1 MNLAAMRPLRNKG
14 KIHVNLPAPAG
25 FLRSVVCYNGPIKK
39 ETVTAI
45 REEKYGMKTYTEQA
59 NGIFPSVCPLDCP
72 DQCGLLIHKKDGKIV
87 KVEGDPDHPVTQGAI
102 CNKVRNMPER
112 VNDPNR
118 LQYPMK
124 RVGAKGEAKFARITW
139 EEAIDT
145 ISSNW
150 KALLGEYGPE
160 SILPY
165 SFYGNMG
172 NLGTEGM
179 DRRFFNRLG
188 ASRLDRAICQ
198 SAGTVGYGYTM
209 GGSFGIDPED
219 TIHTKLFIMWGINAI
234 STNMHQVA
242 LAEKARKNGAK
253 VIVIDVHKNRTGR
266 WADWFIPVRPGTDAA
281 LALGIMHVL
290 FSENMVD
297 EEFLKDYTVGHV
309 ELRAHVA
316 KYDPLTVSVI
326 TGVPVEDIEKLA
338 RLYGETTPSFIRI
351 GNGLQHHDNGGMAI
365 RTISCL
371 PALTGQ
377 WAHKGGGAIKGNSG
391 FLSHNEYALQRPDLL
406 ANKRTRRINMNRLGE
421 ALLDTVPPVRS
432 LYVYNSNPAVV
443 APDGNRVRQGLERED
458 LFTVVHDLFL
468 TETARYADIVL
479 PATSSFE
486 NTDFYSSYW
495 HHFIQIQRPV
505 VEPYE
510 ESKPNVEV
518 FRLLA
523 DAMGFEEGAF
533 KDTEEEM
540 IRQALDNPRN
550 PYIRNITFEELA
562 EKQYVKAEVKP
573 LFPGRLT
580 TPSGKIELYS
590 KEMERKGYEPLP
602 VYSPLKEDGEY
613 PLVFVAA
620 PNHNFLNSTF
630 SNNEKHASME
640 KMPRLTISKE
650 DAREFGI
657 EDGVKVRI
665 WNDRGECVLTA
676 SVGDDV
682 LPGVV
687 VTQGLWADMTG
698 TKQLVNSLT
707 PDRLADMGG
716 GATFFSGRVAVTAV

>member
-1 MNLAAMRPLRNKG
+1 MR
-14 KIHVNLPAPAG
+14 
-25 FLRSVVCYNGPIKK
+25 S
-39 ETVTAI
+39 
-45 REEKYGMKTYTEQA
+45 YTEEA

-87 KVEGDPDHPVTQGAI
+87 KVEGDPGHPVTQGAI

-112 VNDPNR
+112 INDPNR
-118 LQYPMK
+118 LKYPMK
-124 RVGAKGEAKFARITW
+124 RVGAKGEARFARITW

-145 ISSNW
+145 ISSTW
-150 KALLGEYGPE
+150 KALIAEHGPE

-172 NLGTEGM
+172 NIGTEGM

-188 ASRLDRAICQ
+188 ASRLERAICQ
-198 SAGTVGYGYTM
+198 SAGTAGYGYTM

-219 TIHTKLFIMWGINAI
+219 TLHSKLFIMWGINAV

-242 LAEKARKNGAK
+242 IAEKARKNGAK
-253 VIVIDVHKNRTGR
+253 LVVIDVHKNRTGR
-266 WADWFIPVRPGTDAA
+266 WADWFIPLRPGTDAA

-290 FSENMVD
+290 FRDKKVD
-297 EEFLKDYTVGHV
+297 EEFLQAYTVGHE

-316 KYDPLTVSVI
+316 QYDPATVSVI
-326 TGVPVEDIEKLA
+326 TGVSVANIEKLA
-338 RLYGETTPSFIRI
+338 TLYGETTPSFIRI

-377 WAHKGGGAIKGNSG
+377 WMHRGGGAIKGNSG

-406 ANKRTRRINMNRLGE
+406 ANKRTRQINMNRLGD
-421 ALLDTVPPVRS
+421 ALLDTAPPVYS

-443 APDGNRVRQGLERED
+443 APDGNRVRSGLKRED

-495 HHFIQIQRPV
+495 HHFIQIQQPV
-505 VEPYE
+505 VERYG
-510 ESKPNVEV
+510 ESLPNVEV
-518 FRLLA
+518 FRRLA
-523 DAMGFEEGAF
+523 DAMGFEDEAF
-533 KDTEEEM
+533 KDTEEDM

-550 PYIRNITFEELA
+550 PYIQNITFEELV
-562 EKQYVKAEVKP
+562 EKQYVKADVKP
-573 LFPGRLT
+573 LFPGRLS

-590 KEMERKGYEPLP
+590 QQMKRRGYDPLP
-602 VYSPLKEDGEY
+602 AFTPLKEEGNY
-613 PLVFVAA
+613 PLIFIAA

-630 SNNEKHASME
+630 SNNQKHASME
-640 KMPRLTISKE
+640 KMPRLSISRE
-650 DAREFGI
+650 DAGKFGI
-657 EDGVKVRI
+657 EDGIQVRI

-687 VTQGLWADMTG
+687 VTQGLWSDVPG

-716 GATFFSGRVAVTAV
+716 GATFFSGRVAVTPV